1 MKRNLCMALLSAC
14 ALAACGGGGDSND
27 GQQSG
32 ATPPPVEDTA
42 SAILALE
49 ESGAI
54 PRLLDRSDSLAGTD
68 ADGNGIRDDIDAYID
83 QHYSGEERQSA
94 ARQFARGMQATL
106 LVPANDTE
114 AARIVARQV
123 MRGIVCTYS
132 RFNDADAD
140 QVIDDVRAITTNT
153 QSRLLAHLA
162 YDRALDGMAFTL
174 PQGDTCE

>member
-27 GQQSG
+27 GQQSI
-32 ATPPPVEDTA
+32 ATPPPVEDAA
-42 SAILALE
+42 SAIVALE
-49 ESGAI
+49 ESGDI
-54 PRLLDRSDSLAGTD
+54 PRLERGASLAGTD
-68 ADGNGIRDDIDAYID
+68 ADNNGIRDDIDAYID

-106 LVPANDTE
+106 LVPENDTE
-114 AARIVARQV
+114 AARAVARQV

-132 RFNDADAD
+132 RFDDADAD

-153 QSRLLAHLA
+153 RSRLLAHLA

-174 PQGDTCE
+174 PRGDTCE